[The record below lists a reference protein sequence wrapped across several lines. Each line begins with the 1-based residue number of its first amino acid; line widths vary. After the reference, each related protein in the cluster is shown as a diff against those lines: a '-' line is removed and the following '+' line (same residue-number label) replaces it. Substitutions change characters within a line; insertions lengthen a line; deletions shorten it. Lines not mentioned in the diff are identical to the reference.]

1 MIIHSLIIWVN
12 AVVVIPSALFHAI
25 RDLMVP
31 IMATHLQDGEFLPK
45 FSWICWPNYTY
56 ENVILGGSCHWWD
69 FFFFKNSGSAF
80 FMAHNCTDVLFIL
93 HTGRTAVN

>member
-31 IMATHLQDGEFLPK
+31 IMATHLQDEEFLPK

-69 FFFFKNSGSAF
+69 FFF
-80 FMAHNCTDVLFIL
+80 LRIL
-93 HTGRTAVN
+93 DLPFLWPIIVPMCYLYYILVEQL